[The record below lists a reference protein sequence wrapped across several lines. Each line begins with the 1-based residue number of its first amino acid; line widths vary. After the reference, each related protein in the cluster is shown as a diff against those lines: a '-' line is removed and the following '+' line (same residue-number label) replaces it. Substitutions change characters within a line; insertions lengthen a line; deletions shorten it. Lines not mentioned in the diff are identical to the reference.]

1 MERRDSP
8 RCEFERA
15 PLRLRQ
21 RVTRR
26 TQLRRAHAQARCV
39 ELDAIVALDEVEQR
53 TISSR
58 AHLPDYPGDH
68 AIDRASAFNPPPQDR
83 VEKAS
88 KLTGCRFENPSAHHP
103 ARTSPLNTTTDA

>member
-1 MERRDSP
+1 MERRDSR
-8 RCEFERA
+8 RCQFERA
-15 PLRLRQ
+15 PLRLRE

-26 TQLRRAHAQARCV
+26 TQLRRGHAQARCV

-53 TISSR
+53 PISSR

-68 AIDRASAFNPPPQDR
+68 AIDRASAFNPPAQDR

-88 KLTGCRFENPSAHHP
+88 KLSGGRVENSKAHRPALTGR
-103 ARTSPLNTTTDA
+103 

>member
-8 RCEFERA
+8 RCEFERV

-26 TQLRRAHAQARCV
+26 TQLRRAHTQARRA
-39 ELDAIVALDEVEQR
+39 ELDTIVAADEVEQR

-58 AHLPDYPGDH
+58 AH
-68 AIDRASAFNPPPQDR
+68 DRASAFNPPAQDR

-88 KLTGCRFENPSAHHP
+88 ELGGGRAENSKAHRPALTGR
-103 ARTSPLNTTTDA
+103 

>member
-26 TQLRRAHAQARCV
+26 TQLRRAHTQARRA
-39 ELDAIVALDEVEQR
+39 ELDTIVAADEGEQR

-58 AHLPDYPGDH
+58 AHLPDYPGDP
-68 AIDRASAFNPPPQDR
+68 AIDPASAFNPPAQDQ

-88 KLTGCRFENPSAHHP
+88 QPAPAGIDKLQATRPQP
-103 ARTSPLNTTTDA
+103 T

>member
-8 RCEFERA
+8 HSEFERA
-15 PLRLRQ
+15 PLRLGQ

-26 TQLRRAHAQARCV
+26 TQLRRAHAQARRA
-39 ELDAIVALDEVEQR
+39 ELDAIVAADEVEQR
-53 TISSR
+53 PVASR

-68 AIDRASAFNPPPQDR
+68 AIDRASAFNPPAQDR

-88 KLTGCRFENPSAHHP
+88 ELGGRRAENSKAHRPALTGR
-103 ARTSPLNTTTDA
+103 